1 MTTEHSNGIARI
13 NPRLALEPRDR
24 SEAREMA
31 EVAVR
36 CGYYGLRTA
45 EEALII
51 LMTGRELGLT
61 TTQSL
66 RGIYVVKGKP
76 MVSADAMVACVVA
89 DPRCEYWQPVESTS
103 ERCVIRVK
111 RRGMPEPVTGIFT
124 MEDAKAAQL
133 TGSDMYRKYPR
144 VMLRHRC
151 AAELVREVFPDVIL
165 GIYCEGEIDGV
176 APPSG
181 FVTEPVSIIRDSAPA
196 LNAAPDALT
205 AFRLDLADVTDCRS
219 LTACWQSHA
228 QALHAASDQDTARL
242 DVAARMTALRY
253 ALTGAET
260 TALLGGTMHSA
271 YATALDALTEI
282 ERGDLDEDGDAV
294 IADVVRVLRAAGDA
308 PSASKGHIATASIK
322 RATALG
328 VADAKTRITAALK
341 PPPPTKPTGTDAP
354 TASAPASSDGGSV
367 APSQSAGAQASAND
381 GPRCE
386 LTPEETEA
394 RYLRD
399 DAVGAEAW
407 ASHLAACVGVFA
419 MAGAHA
425 KRVEA
430 FRAAGVL
437 AARRGATLAAIEAR
451 EGKGADR
458 ARECLDGYRT
468 RQVVPI
474 GASVRARSHREQ
486 VAARTGT
493 EG

>member
-13 NPRLALEPRDR
+13 NPRLAFEPHDR
-24 SEAREMA
+24 REAREMA

-89 DPRCEYWQPVESTS
+89 DPRCEYWQPVESTA

-181 FVTEPVSIIRDSAPA
+181 FVTEPVTIVRDDAPA
-196 LNAAPDALT
+196 LNAAHDALT

-260 TALLGGTMHSA
+260 TALLGGTMHPA
-271 YATALDALTEI
+271 YYTALDELTEI

-294 IADVVRVLRAAGDA
+294 IADVVRTLRAAGDA
-308 PSASKGHIATASIK
+308 PSASKRHIATAAIK
-322 RATALG
+322 RAVALG
-328 VADAKTRITAALK
+328 VADAKARITAALK
-341 PPPPTKPTGTDAP
+341 PPQPPTKPTGTDAP
-354 TASAPASSDGGSV
+354 TASAPASAEGGSV

-381 GPRCE
+381 GPRYVAD
-386 LTPEETEA
+386 TDSAHVQVAGTWRETEA
-394 RYLRD
+394 
-399 DAVGAEAW
+399 GW
-407 ASHLAACVGVFA
+407 AAHLAEMTVRR
-419 MAGAHA
+419 
-425 KRVEA
+425 RVEA
-430 FRAAGVL
+430 SVGCNGALLGPRFLAMAAQRIVELDAARPLPAGVARLTVIGVTQTLERVALDGSRARAA
-437 AARRGATLAAIEAR
+437 AAQGERTAA
-451 EGKGADR
+451 
-458 ARECLDGYRT
+458 
-468 RQVVPI
+468 
-474 GASVRARSHREQ
+474 
-486 VAARTGT
+486 
-493 EG
+493 